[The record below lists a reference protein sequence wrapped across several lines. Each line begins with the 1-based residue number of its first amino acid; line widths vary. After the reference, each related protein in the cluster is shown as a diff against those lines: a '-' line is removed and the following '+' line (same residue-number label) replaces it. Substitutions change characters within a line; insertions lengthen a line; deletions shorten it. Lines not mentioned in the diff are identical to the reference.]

1 MHNNVVVVAHTDV
14 PTTFGLMLVTRASP
28 NNLPLDVFTDER
40 SRSRSPLFSHVD
52 VFQVAVGANV
62 ATDTYVYTFADSQ

>member
-40 SRSRSPLFSHVD
+40 SRSRSRLFSHVD
-52 VFQVAVGANV
+52 VFKVAFGADV
-62 ATDTYVYTFADSQ
+62 VTGTYVYTLADNQ